1 MIVPVGE
8 GSMHIRTTIVAA
20 IASLCF
26 TGTGFGERGGAF
38 SIEQKLTA
46 SDGAQIDQFGIR
58 VAISG
63 DTALVGAY
71 GDDDNGSYSGSAY
84 IYQRQADGSWSEM
97 QKLTASDGAAENY
110 FGKSVSISGDT
121 ALVGAYADD
130 DNGVY
135 SGSAYIYERQADG
148 SWSEMQKLTASDGAQ
163 IDQFGSSVAISGD
176 TALVGALADDD
187 NGIYSG
193 SAYIYERQGDGSW
206 SEVAKLTGSDGQVW
220 DYFGVGVAISGDI
233 ALVGASRSGA
243 YLYERQADGN
253 WSETAKLTPSDGA
266 ANVFN
271 GSVAISGDTA
281 LVGADGDDNGTDSG
295 SAYIYQRQADGTW
308 SETSKLL
315 ASDGATYDYF
325 GSSVAISGETALV
338 GAYSNDDNGTN
349 AGSAYIYERQA
360 DGSWSETAKLT
371 ASDGAAGDYFG
382 VGVAISGDTALVGA
396 VYDEDN
402 GDGSGS
408 AYLFGPPAPPP
419 PATGACCVHT
429 GCEILTIEQCSNMGG
444 VYMAGESCEECDPVC
459 LADINGDGTVDVID
473 LLGVIAAWGDCP

>member
-1 MIVPVGE
+1 
-8 GSMHIRTTIVAA
+8 
-20 IASLCF
+20 
-26 TGTGFGERGGAF
+26 
-38 SIEQKLTA
+38 
-46 SDGAQIDQFGIR
+46 
-58 VAISG
+58 
-63 DTALVGAY
+63 
-71 GDDDNGSYSGSAY
+71 
-84 IYQRQADGSWSEM
+84 GSWSEM

-360 DGSWSETAKLT
+360 DGSWSE
-371 ASDGAAGDYFG
+371 
-382 VGVAISGDTALVGA
+382 
-396 VYDEDN
+396 
-402 GDGSGS
+402 
-408 AYLFGPPAPPP
+408 
-419 PATGACCVHT
+419 
-429 GCEILTIEQCSNMGG
+429 
-444 VYMAGESCEECDPVC
+444 
-459 LADINGDGTVDVID
+459 
-473 LLGVIAAWGDCP
+473 